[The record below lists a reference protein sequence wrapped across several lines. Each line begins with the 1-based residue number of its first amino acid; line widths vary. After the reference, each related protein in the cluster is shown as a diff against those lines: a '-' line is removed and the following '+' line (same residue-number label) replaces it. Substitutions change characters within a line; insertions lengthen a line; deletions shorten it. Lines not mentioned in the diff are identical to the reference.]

1 MVVLV
6 HEKTQGP
13 VVAPPAFMLDSIKQ
27 FIESH
32 NISLI
37 SNGSTCRSL
46 DIQAIYL
53 SLDVVY
59 GATRTDVYSQHSILG
74 LVECPFQ
81 YRRTIRLV
89 GRFPFSLDYDIG

>member
-1 MVVLV
+1 MINN
-6 HEKTQGP
+6 E
-13 VVAPPAFMLDSIKQ
+13 
-27 FIESH
+27 
-32 NISLI
+32 
-37 SNGSTCRSL
+37 STCRSL

-81 YRRTIRLV
+81 YRQTIRLV
-89 GRFPFSLDYDIG
+89 GRFPFSLDDDIG